1 MPKDPN
7 LQELNDSKREL
18 SKELRQALK
27 LATAKAIDHRT
38 LSRSNGAHHRRA
50 GHNSEEIALM
60 LKEQEAQS
68 NDNHFA
74 SSPSAPM

>member
-27 LATAKAIDHRT
+27 LATAKAMDLERCREAMERIIDA
-38 LSRSNGAHHRRA
+38 LAI
-50 GHNSEEIALM
+50 SEEIALM
-60 LKEQEAQS
+60 LKVEEERS